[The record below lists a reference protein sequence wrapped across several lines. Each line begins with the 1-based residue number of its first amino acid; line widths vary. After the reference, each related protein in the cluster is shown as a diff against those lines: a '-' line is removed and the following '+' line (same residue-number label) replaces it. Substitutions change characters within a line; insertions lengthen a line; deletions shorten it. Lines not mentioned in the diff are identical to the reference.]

1 MKLNHINLT
10 VTDVQAMVGIFEK
23 YFGLH
28 RTKMNNERMAFMRD
42 ENEMCISMF
51 KGDAA
56 YPEMFHIGFTQETVA
71 QVDAIY
77 QRLTADGFTPDAPQ
91 DDHGRWTFY
100 FKSPPG
106 MVIEVQMFHQTW

>member
-10 VTDVQAMVGIFEK
+10 VTDVQAMVGIFET
-23 YFGLH
+23 YFGLS
-28 RTKMNNERMAFMRD
+28 RTKMDNERMAFMRD
-42 ENEMCISMF
+42 ENDMFISMF

-56 YPEMFHIGFTQETVA
+56 YPNQFHIGFTQETEA

-106 MVIEVQMFHQTW
+106 VVIEVQMFHQTW